1 MPNNQPTANSSLVIS
16 NHITDMLDDLPQS
29 QFLNDET
36 LKNNDR
42 LRQQMHEDLIDSY
55 DEEIES
61 EMDDYI
67 QDYRYDGQPLT
78 DSQKIARHI
87 YFNELIRLQKELI
100 KLQDWVVATGER
112 IVVIFEG
119 RDSAGKGGAIKRIT
133 QRLNPRVCRVA
144 ALPAPNDREKTQW
157 YFQRYVAHLPA
168 AGEIVL
174 FDRSWYNRAGV
185 ERVMGFCT
193 DAQYEEFF
201 ESVPEFERMLVR
213 SGIRLIKYWFSI
225 SDDEQESRFMSR
237 IYDPLKQWKLSPM
250 DLESRRRWEDYTKA
264 KEVMFERT
272 HIPEARWWVVEGDD
286 KKKARLNCINHLLS
300 QIPYQEIQRDEVVLP
315 EREHHDNYQRE
326 PIPEDMYV
334 PNVY

>member
-1 MPNNQPTANSSLVIS
+1 MPNNQPTANSNLVIS
-16 NHITDMLDDLPQS
+16 DHITDMLDDLPQS
-29 QFLNDET
+29 HFLNDET

-42 LRQQMHEDLIDSY
+42 LRQQMHDDLIDSY

-67 QDYRYDGQPLT
+67 QDLRYDGQPLT

-326 PIPEDMYV
+326 PIAEDMYV

>member
-67 QDYRYDGQPLT
+67 QDLRYDGQPLT
-78 DSQKIARHI
+78 DTQKIARHI

-272 HIPEARWWVVEGDD
+272 HIPEARWWIVEGDD

-300 QIPYQEIQRDEVVLP
+300 QIPYQEIQRDNVVLP

-326 PIPEDMYV
+326 PIAEDMYV
-334 PNVY
+334 PNLY

>member
-300 QIPYQEIQRDEVVLP
+300 QIPYQEIQRDNVVLP

-326 PIPEDMYV
+326 PIAEDMYV